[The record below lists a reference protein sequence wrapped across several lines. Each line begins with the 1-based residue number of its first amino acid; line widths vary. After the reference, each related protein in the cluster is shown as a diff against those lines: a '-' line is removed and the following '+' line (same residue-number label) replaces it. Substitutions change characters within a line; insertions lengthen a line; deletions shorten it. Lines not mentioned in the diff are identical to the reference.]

1 METIKSAIRIFQKH
15 PILVIPLMITWIII
29 ASGVVYFKWHFPW
42 DEYNFKGQ
50 MVFAYLF
57 YFIAS
62 YTILFSCSILVEL
75 IEQDERGFKMNIKEA
90 IYDSLSKNIGHLIIL
105 SFIWSVT
112 WFFLVLLKVIFSK
125 KKNNGTEEES
135 AENIARTLAGSD
147 SFSWSTFTIDMLIQ
161 ALRMVMFIIVPAFA
175 WENKSFGKSFKRGMT
190 IISARTSNFIE
201 GFVISLGVQ
210 FILYLPP
217 SIMFYLSN
225 KGNIEFDEIWWY
237 LCIVYIGFA
246 WSFTLYVEQLFGAEL
261 FLWQIK
267 YEHECDI
274 AKEKNQPIP
283 KFSDIKKPLLL
294 DEIDDLKTI
303 IDSKKTIVLEKNSE
317 EYKSK
322 SRVERLKEKFIL
334 KTNEE
339 LISIVENEKKYQK
352 EAVLVVK
359 NILKEKN
366 VG

>member
-1 METIKSAIRIFQKH
+1 
-15 PILVIPLMITWIII
+15 
-29 ASGVVYFKWHFPW
+29 
-42 DEYNFKGQ
+42 
-50 MVFAYLF
+50 
-57 YFIAS
+57 
-62 YTILFSCSILVEL
+62 
-75 IEQDERGFKMNIKEA
+75 MNIKEA

-261 FLWQIK
+261 FLWQMK

-303 IDSKKTIVLEKNSE
+303 IDSKKTIVLEKNLE
-317 EYKSK
+317 EYRPK
-322 SRVERLKEKFIL
+322 SRVERLKENFIL

-339 LISIVENEKKYQK
+339 LIYIVENEKKYQK
-352 EAVLVVK
+352 EAVLVAK